1 LPPAEFPIKGSLL
14 KNAVSVVWE
23 GTRPYLCGEF
33 YGLFLARQKN
43 GIYPLVVLPFF
54 AENGSAVQGCDANA
68 AEQSAAAWL
77 KKGKQKKQQ
86 SMAAKT
92 DNFQSPDYFNVD
104 ELLTDE
110 QKLVRESVRNY
121 VKKEISPIIEDYAQR
136 AEFPQQIV
144 KQMGELGVFG
154 PTIPEQYGGG
164 GLDYISYGLMMQELE
179 RGDSGV
185 RSTASV
191 QGSLVM
197 FPIYQYGSE
206 EQRNK
211 YLPKLASGEWLGCFG
226 LTEPNHGSDPS
237 SMLTNIKDA
246 GDHVLLNGA
255 KMWISNAPFSQVA
268 VVWAKDEAGDIRGLV
283 VERGMEGFSTPTTH
297 GKWSLRA
304 SATGELVFDN
314 VKVPKENIF
323 PNVKGLKG
331 PLGCLT
337 KARYGIAWGA
347 IGAAMDCY
355 HIALEYSK
363 ERVQFGKP
371 IGGFQLQQK
380 KLAEMVTEITKAQLL
395 NWRLGVLMNEGKVTP
410 QQVSMAKRNACE
422 VATNICRDAR
432 QMLGGMG
439 ITGEYPVMRHMMN
452 LESVITYEGTHDI
465 HLLITG
471 MDVTGLNAFK

>member
-1 LPPAEFPIKGSLL
+1 
-14 KNAVSVVWE
+14 
-23 GTRPYLCGEF
+23 
-33 YGLFLARQKN
+33 
-43 GIYPLVVLPFF
+43 
-54 AENGSAVQGCDANA
+54 
-68 AEQSAAAWL
+68 
-77 KKGKQKKQQ
+77 
-86 SMAAKT
+86 MAART
-92 DNFQSPDYFNVD
+92 DLFTSPDYFGLD
-104 ELLTDE
+104 ELLSE
-110 QKLVRESVRNY
+110 EHLLIRESVRNY
-121 VKKEISPIIEDYAQR
+121 VKKEISPIIEDYAQK
-136 AEFPQQIV
+136 AEFPQHIV
-144 KQMGELGVFG
+144 KQLGDLGCFG
-154 PTIPEQYGGG
+154 PTVPVEYGGG
-164 GLDYISYGLMMQELE
+164 GLDYVAYGLMMQELE

-206 EQRNK
+206 EQRKK
-211 YLPKLASGEWLGCFG
+211 YLPKLGSGEWLGCFG

-237 SMLTNIKDA
+237 SMLTNFKDA
-246 GDHVLLNGA
+246 GDHVILNGA
-255 KMWISNAPFSQVA
+255 KMWISNAPFAHVA
-268 VVWAKDEAGDIRGLV
+268 VVWARNEAGEIHGMIL
-283 VERGMEGFSTPTTH
+283 ERGMEGFSTPTTH

-337 KARYGIAWGA
+337 KARFGIAWGA

-355 HIALEYSK
+355 DTALRYSK
-363 ERVQFGKP
+363 EREQFGKP
-371 IGGFQLQQK
+371 IGSFQLQQK
-380 KLAEMVTEITKAQLL
+380 KLAEMLTEMTKAQLL
-395 NWRLGVLMNEGKVTP
+395 NWRLGVLMSEGKASP

-471 MDVTGLNAFK
+471 MDVTGFNAFK